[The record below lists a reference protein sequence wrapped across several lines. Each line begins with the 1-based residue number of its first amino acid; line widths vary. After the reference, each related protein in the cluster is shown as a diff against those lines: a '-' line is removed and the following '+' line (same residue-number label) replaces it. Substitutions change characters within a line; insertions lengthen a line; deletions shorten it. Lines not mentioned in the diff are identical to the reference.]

1 MSVLGCARKAAQLQ
15 LSVLDL
21 KTCLPALTEFFGEDN
36 KKSYKCIHLYFFSE
50 PSKY

>member
-1 MSVLGCARKAAQLQ
+1 MSGLGCAHKAAQLQ

-21 KTCLPALTEFFGEDN
+21 KTCLPALTGFFGEDN
-36 KKSYKCIHLYFFSE
+36 KKSYKCIHLYFSE